1 VALQEFDEWTQKLP
15 NGKKI
20 RYSYQLLTTGFSA
33 SAEVVEAVDAT
44 MVYTHI
50 HTDLPAPADRG
61 QVEAEFADGLAKAEA
76 LKRSN
81 AAQRRYRSAR

>member
-15 NGKKI
+15 DGKKI

-50 HTDLPAPADRG
+50 HTDLPAVVR
-61 QVEAEFADGLAKAEA
+61 Q
-76 LKRSN
+76 N
-81 AAQRRYRSAR
+81 SARL